1 MSESST
7 DIKFAQRFSSNL
19 FSNIAYFVVNII
31 IGLLLTPYFLDTLGP
46 SAYGLIPLA
55 TSITS
60 YVTLVID
67 ALNTSISRYLT
78 IDIQRGDFA
87 KANVTFNSALF
98 GTLAVIIILIPIA
111 LVFAWFTPN
120 IFQIGTQSAISVFIL
135 FSLIFGSVLVRAWSS
150 NFMVTLFARNRLD
163 LRNYVNIINIVSQ
176 VFFIVLLFTIFSPS
190 LISVGV
196 AYISAAALSL
206 LIAYIFSRKVCPY
219 LHISIRSFSRTCL
232 KEIGGMSVWVLING
246 VTLLL
251 NTQIAL
257 ILVNIM
263 CGEVANT
270 EYSLAATWASLLISI
285 SSLLTNLFVPMI
297 YSLFSLGKRDEL
309 IEFTSSVL
317 RIVGILMALPVGLV
331 CIFSSQILTIWV
343 GEEYS
348 YLAPLMWI
356 TVAPVLLQIMVH
368 CISPIT
374 VSFNRVRGLVL
385 WTLPIGV
392 LNLLLAIWIPQT
404 FHNGIYGIAL
414 AGMITLFLRYAIL
427 NPVYIARVIQVST
440 FYYMKKMIPCYIA
453 FIILFGFGLVLTY
466 FISIDGLIPVIIASC
481 VISIVYILIVP
492 RLTLT
497 KPEKSV
503 IKNSLSNLILRKIA
517 NIII

>member
-31 IGLLLTPYFLDTLGP
+31 IGLLLIPYFLDTLGP

-78 IDIQRGDFA
+78 IDIQKGDFA

-98 GTLAVIIILIPIA
+98 GTLAVIIILLPIA
-111 LVFAWFTPN
+111 LIFAWFTPS
-120 IFQIGTQSAISVFIL
+120 IFQIGTQSAVSVFIL

-163 LRNYVNIINIVSQ
+163 LRNYVNIINIGSQ
-176 VFFIVLLFTIFSPS
+176 VIFIVFLFTIFSPS

-196 AYISAAALSL
+196 AYISAAFLAL
-206 LIAYIFSRKVCPY
+206 LIAYLFSRKVCPY
-219 LHISIRSFSRTCL
+219 LHISIKSFSKTCL

-270 EYSLAATWASLLISI
+270 EYSLAATWATLLISI
-285 SSLLTNLFVPMI
+285 SSLLTSLFVPMI
-297 YSLFSLGKRDEL
+297 YSLFSQGKRDEL
-309 IEFTSSVL
+309 IEFTSSVIK
-317 RIVGILMALPVGLV
+317 IVGILMVLPVGLV
-331 CIFSSQILTIWV
+331 CIFSPQLLTIWV
-343 GEEYS
+343 GEEYAH
-348 YLAPLMWI
+348 LAPLMWI

-385 WTLPIGV
+385 WTLPIGF
-392 LNLLLAIWIPQT
+392 LNLILAIWIPQT

-414 AGMITLFLRYAIL
+414 AGMITLFLRYGIL
-427 NPVYIARVIQVST
+427 NPVYIARVIQLPV
-440 FYYMKKMIPCYIA
+440 FHYMKKMLPCYLV
-453 FIILFGFGLVLTY
+453 FIILFGSGLVLTN
-466 FISIDGLIPVIIASC
+466 IILIQGLIPVIIAGG
-481 VISIVYILIVP
+481 LIAVFYLLLAP
-492 RLTLT
+492 RITLT
-497 KPEKSV
+497 KSEKSV
-503 IKNSLSNLILRKIA
+503 IKNSISNSVLRRISNLIF
-517 NIII
+517 